1 MIKKYNRLKVI
12 ILGSILFELLLLFFS
27 TLVFKASFVLPII
40 LVGINAA
47 MIYYVS
53 FIYQEDS
60 KNSAYNISSL
70 LGEEVSEAF
79 LYGEIGILTYDSDY
93 TINWMSELF
102 YNRGIGRVSKKVTVW
117 LPEVNAL
124 FTGDTDSVT
133 VDIDEKI
140 YEITRKDDSQILF
153 FKDITKSSIIE
164 TKYSNERVVFGLIH
178 IDNYGEST
186 QYLEEQERSS
196 INNHIRQPI
205 IDWCKNNGMM
215 LRRLKSDR
223 FFVVLNESIFNTI
236 AQNHFSILRDTR
248 RNSAELDISIT
259 LSMAFSRGDD
269 NLLKLDETVNSLL
282 ELAQSRG
289 GDQVVIKKL
298 NEEVK
303 YYGGSSEATEKRSRV
318 RVRIM
323 ANTLRNMVV
332 NSSNV
337 IICGH
342 KEMDFDC
349 VGAALCV
356 SRIMNAYNRQT
367 CIIGKTGGIEAKLSD
382 ALLLESD
389 SLKDRHLFVTE
400 SEAINQLRDD
410 TLVIMV
416 DHHNPITS
424 NGSNLLE
431 KAKKIAIF
439 DHHRRIADLKIN
451 PTLIYIEASASSTSE
466 LMAEFVP
473 YLSNKINFNEAEA
486 TIMLAGMII
495 DTNRFTVRT
504 GTRTFDAASLI
515 RKWGADPILA
525 DSYLKDSY
533 DEFELKN
540 QIVSYSKIY
549 YDNIVI
555 VDVDEKIVPTR
566 SLISQCAD
574 RILNAREIEAVFVIS
589 KLASNKYGISS
600 RSKGEINVQIIME
613 AMHGGGHFSAAA
625 VQRDNTSVEEL
636 KNELLNKI
644 QEYLQEANAPS
655 QCITQT

>member
-613 AMHGGGHFSAAA
+613 AMNGGGHFSAAA

-636 KNELLNKI
+636 RNELLNKI
-644 QEYLQEANAPS
+644 QEYLQEENK
-655 QCITQT
+655 

>member
-644 QEYLQEANAPS
+644 QEYLQEDNK
-655 QCITQT
+655 

>member
-164 TKYSNERVVFGLIH
+164 NKYSNERVVFGLIH

-613 AMHGGGHFSAAA
+613 AMNGGGHFSAAA

-636 KNELLNKI
+636 RNELLNKI
-644 QEYLQEANAPS
+644 QEYLQEENK
-655 QCITQT
+655 

>member
-540 QIVSYSKIY
+540 QIISYSKIY

-644 QEYLQEANAPS
+644 QEYLQEDNK
-655 QCITQT
+655 